1 METEEKGWKQESTEV
16 AQREDQQEDE
26 QEETYTTPRRSRR
39 VVTDESEDADS
50 ESIKHEKSQDEE
62 GNQDEGVTRC
72 VCGSTDENVGLM
84 IQCETCKCWQHCACM
99 GMHTEDDCPDVYYCE
114 QCKPENHITLLRSL
128 GFLSSPKSAKR
139 NGGRTGRSSFN
150 ARELKDAKDAIRAMA
165 MENAARHQTDSNP
178 ESPVP
183 HRTRANSPQSR
194 RSSSASE
201 MRSSGPKRRSTMNS
215 REIGENGWESI
226 PAELLAEEANSHQ
239 SGGDMDDPAR
249 KRKRSPRDTPVSTS
263 QQEPT
268 QENSLEVAKRRRT
281 QDLAARTETRKT
293 PQPDSKKERA
303 SLQPREEVSG
313 KNRHPNQY
321 TYRAKEIIAP
331 KRDARRTR
339 ETGTRTSTPQ
349 PETNNKS
356 GNSALPEHL
365 QHLSYLLPKFL
376 SETEEEKEGT
386 EMIDTDKT
394 NAASSSKRPDWPEPF
409 PLMIPIDTTTKIRYP
424 TKRMTLGEMRKRVRS
439 IGEYVTR
446 TQIEAVER
454 SKRSDILRRICS
466 EPDVGEQ
473 PVPLSIKLEEQLSN
487 DLTTFIRRFMYDNR
501 VEDMLDA
508 PQ

>member
-1 METEEKGWKQESTEV
+1 METEENGWKQEGTEV
-16 AQREDQQEDE
+16 AQAEIQQEDA
-26 QEETYTTPRRSRR
+26 QEDIQNTPRRSRR

-114 QCKPENHITLLRSL
+114 QCKPENHIALLRSL

-139 NGGRTGRSSFN
+139 NGARNGRSSFS
-150 ARELKDAKDAIRAMA
+150 ARELKEAKDAIRAMA
-165 MENAARHQTDSNP
+165 LENAARHLTDSNSA
-178 ESPVP
+178 SPVP
-183 HRTRANSPQSR
+183 RRARANSPQSR

-201 MRSSGPKRRSTMNS
+201 MRSAGPKRRSTMNS

-226 PAELLAEEANSHQ
+226 PAELLAEEANSNQ
-239 SGGDMDDPAR
+239 SGGDADDTAR

-263 QQEPT
+263 QQEST
-268 QENSLEVAKRRRT
+268 HENSTEVAKRRRT
-281 QDLAARTETRKT
+281 QDLAVRTEARKT
-293 PQPDSKKERA
+293 PQPDPKKERTPV
-303 SLQPREEVSG
+303 QPREDVSS
-313 KNRHPNQY
+313 KSRHPNQY
-321 TYRAKEIIAP
+321 TYRAKEVLAP

-339 ETGTRTSTPQ
+339 DNGTRVNTPQ
-349 PETNNKS
+349 PETSNKS

-365 QHLSYLLPKFL
+365 QHLSYLLPRFL
-376 SETEEEKEGT
+376 SDTEEEKDGAEAV
-386 EMIDTDKT
+386 DSDKT
-394 NAASSSKRPDWPEPF
+394 DVAFSSKRPEWPEPF
-409 PLMIPIDTTTKIRYP
+409 PLMIPIDATTKIRYP
-424 TKRMTLGEMRKRVRS
+424 TKRMTLGEMRKRVRN

-454 SKRSDILRRICS
+454 SKRSDVLRLIRS
-466 EPDVGEQ
+466 EPEVGEQ
-473 PVPLSIKLEEQLSN
+473 PIPLSIKLEEQLSN

-501 VEDMLDA
+501 AEDISDV
-508 PQ
+508 P